1 MSTLKDLLETGGL
14 TAIGAALRA
23 GEVSARELATH
34 CLEAVAASD
43 INAFIDVQPERTLAP
58 ADAADAP
65 QGGERVGPLLGVPMA
80 HKDVF
85 VTRGWR
91 STAGSKMLADYCSPF
106 DATVVRK
113 VREAGAVCVGK
124 LNCDEFAMG

>member
-43 INAFIDVQPERTLAP
+43 INAFIDVQPSIAC
-58 ADAADAP
+58 
-65 QGGERVGPLLGVPMA
+65 GGQISTNIFVPLRMDFNSFSIP
-80 HKDVF
+80 
-85 VTRGWR
+85 TI
-91 STAGSKMLADYCSPF
+91 
-106 DATVVRK
+106 
-113 VREAGAVCVGK
+113 
-124 LNCDEFAMG
+124 